1 MRTRTL
7 LSLTALLLG
16 TLLLTACEED
26 VVAVVGAEEV
36 FALYG
41 VFTPQMD
48 TQWVRVYP
56 VEDRLEPAPARPLDA
71 RVTSTDME
79 TGETRVWR
87 DSILVDGDGQISH
100 VFWSPFRAEYG
111 HTYQFRAERSDGEA
125 SSVEVA
131 VPPETSLAFGFQRN
145 AWPVQIP
152 IEVRGGAP
160 RLIRVTFHYVLRV
173 HLDATVTLHELE
185 FPFLEDLQQSNNGDT
200 WIIPFKL
207 ALAFEDISGRLELLG
222 VIEEADD
229 FDLEIREVTMRARV
243 VNEEW
248 RPPDWFNPDL
258 QTAFD
263 PDLLVQPGIL
273 ENVENGFGFIGAGY
287 VSELDWMPS
296 PEALETA
303 GFLYIPPPE
312 EEGAGS

>member
-1 MRTRTL
+1 MHTRTL
-7 LSLTALLLG
+7 LPLTALLLG

-56 VEDRLEPAPARPLDA
+56 VEARLEPAESAPLDA
-71 RVTSTDME
+71 RVTSVDRE

-111 HTYQFRAERSDGEA
+111 HTYALRAERSDGAA
-125 SSVEVA
+125 SRVEVA
-131 VPPETSLAFGFQRN
+131 VPPQTNLAFGFERD
-145 AWPVQIP
+145 AWPVLIP
-152 IEVRGGAP
+152 IQVQGGAP
-160 RLIRVTFHYVLRV
+160 RLIRVTFHYDLRV
-173 HLDATVTLHELE
+173 HLDATITLHQLE
-185 FPFLEDLQQSNNGDT
+185 FPFLEDLQQNGDT

-229 FDLEIREVTMRARV
+229 FRLEIREVTMRARV

-273 ENVENGFGFIGAGY
+273 ENVENGFGFVGAGY
-287 VSELDWMPS
+287 ISELTWMPS
-296 PEALETA
+296 PEALDAA
-303 GFLYIPPPE
+303 GFLYIPPPPDD
-312 EEGAGS
+312 EGDGS